1 MPAEIPVSAKTL
13 IFAPIAPPPAAPP
26 PAAVTAQ
33 PAAPPPAAAPPVAA
47 EARPRH
53 DTPAAVYAGMRQ
65 PEIGQPPTAQAGQ
78 MNVRPLRPTPVVGM
92 PVKVVA
98 RGAEPTDLASL
109 AAPAGANRRPT
120 SDVIGAP
127 RPADPSDKRD
137 PRQKPAHAEG
147 VRVVLPDAPVLEVGR
162 DAVAPVSD
170 RPAERTGE
178 IKALRVRLTQ
188 ELAVV
193 KPTEPNAK
201 KIVAIAALAGMLIAF
216 VLWWIIG

>member
-1 MPAEIPVSAKTL
+1 
-13 IFAPIAPPPAAPP
+13 
-26 PAAVTAQ
+26 
-33 PAAPPPAAAPPVAA
+33 
-47 EARPRH
+47 
-53 DTPAAVYAGMRQ
+53 MRQ

-98 RGAEPTDLASL
+98 RAAEPTDLASL

-120 SDVIGAP
+120 GDVIGAP
-127 RPADPSDKRD
+127 RPADPGDKRD

-147 VRVVLPDAPVLEVGR
+147 VRVVLPDAPVMEVGR
-162 DAVAPVSD
+162 DAVAPV
-170 RPAERTGE
+170 AERTGE

-193 KPTEPNAK
+193 KPPEPNAK
-201 KIVAIAALAGMLIAF
+201 KIVAVAALAGMLIAF